1 MTLEALANYGRELQK
16 ARAQIEEANRTSEA
30 ILTRLQ
36 NDLSAVRDFAEE
48 EAGSSYTEALRIMRQ
63 QDSELYRAIR
73 AAYLQEQ
80 ADENG
85 DAVDQ
90 HCQGMIAAIE
100 AVYRLGYAQG
110 IKTGA
115 EYTENRLLGD

>member
-1 MTLEALANYGRELQK
+1 MTLEAIENYGQELQK
-16 ARAQIEEANRTSEA
+16 ARRRIEDANRTSEA

-36 NDLSAVRDFAEE
+36 NDLEAVRGFAAEE
-48 EAGSSYTEALRIMRQ
+48 SYGDALRNMRQ

-73 AAYLQEQ
+73 AAYVQEM
-80 ADENG
+80 DDCNG

-100 AVYRLGYAQG
+100 AVYRLGYAEG
-110 IKTGA
+110 FKAGA
-115 EYTENRLLGD
+115 EEAERRILDE